1 MKIIVDAFGGDNAPI
16 EILKGCRMA
25 LDDLPELQIVLTGRE
40 EIILQVAKEEQIS
53 LDRMS
58 VIDAPTVIEM
68 DDAPT
73 DVIRAKK
80 DCSMAEGLRRLAAGE
95 GDAFIS
101 AGSTGALVVGA
112 TTIVKRI
119 KGIKRAALA
128 PVIPNDNGFFMLLDS
143 GANVDC
149 KAEYLRQFG
158 IMGAV
163 YMEKVMGIQNP
174 RVGLVNV
181 GTEDSK
187 GGELQHEAFALLKQ
201 APINFIGNIEART
214 VPSNGA
220 DVVVTDG
227 FTGNV
232 MLKLYEGVSAT
243 LFRKIKGVMMQRFTN
258 KLAAL
263 VLKKDFAALKKTV
276 DYNEY
281 GGAPLIGVT
290 KPVFKAHGSSKAKT
304 FYNALKITY
313 RFVEG
318 NVTAQIAETI
328 AQTNSAAEA
337 DE

>member
-1 MKIIVDAFGGDNAPI
+1 MRIIVDAFGGDNAPV
-16 EILKGCRMA
+16 EIIKGCRMA
-25 LDDLPELQIVLTGRE
+25 LDELSELQITLTGRE
-40 EIILQVAKEEQIS
+40 EIIRQVAKDEQIS
-53 LDRMS
+53 LERMTI
-58 VIDAPTVIEM
+58 IDAPTVIGM
-68 DDAPT
+68 DDQPT
-73 DVIRAKK
+73 EVIRAKK
-80 DCSMAEGLRRLAAGE
+80 DCSMAEGLRRLAADE

-112 TTIVKRI
+112 TMIVKRI

-128 PVIPNDNGFFMLLDS
+128 PVIPNDNGFFMLIDS

-158 IMGAV
+158 IMGSV
-163 YMEKVMGIQNP
+163 YMEKVMGVQNP

-187 GGELQHEAFALLKQ
+187 GGELQHEAFALLKE
-201 APINFIGNIEART
+201 APVNFIGNIEART

-243 LFRKIKGVMMQRFTN
+243 LFRKIKGVLMQRFTN

-263 VLKKDFAALKKTV
+263 VLKKDMNALKKTV

-318 NVTAQIAETI
+318 NVIGQIAETI
-328 AQTNSAAEA
+328 AQSNASAQA
-337 DE
+337 DD

>member
-1 MKIIVDAFGGDNAPI
+1 MRIIVDAFGGDNAPI

-25 LDDLPELQIVLTGRE
+25 LDELPELEITLTGKE
-40 EIILQVAKEEQIS
+40 TEIRRVSETEQIS
-53 LDRMS
+53 LDRMTI
-58 VIDAPTVIEM
+58 IDAPTVISME
-68 DDAPT
+68 DAPT
-73 DVIRAKK
+73 DVMRSKK
-80 DCSMAEGLRRLAAGE
+80 DCSMAEGLRRLAADE

-112 TTIVKRI
+112 TMIVKRI

-149 KAEYLRQFG
+149 KPEFLRQFG
-158 IMGAV
+158 IMGSV
-163 YMEKVMGIQNP
+163 YMEKVMGIPNP

-187 GGELQHEAFALLKQ
+187 GGELQHQAFELLKQ
-201 APINFIGNIEART
+201 APIHFIGNIEART

-232 MLKLYEGVSAT
+232 MLKLYEGVSST
-243 LFRKIKGVMMQRFTN
+243 LFRKVKGVMMKRFTN

-318 NVTAQIAETI
+318 NVIRQIADSI
-328 AQTNSAAEA
+328 AKTTAAEGS
-337 DE
+337 EE